1 MDLVIDIV
9 LGDMMKEPVDV
20 IVNPANP
27 RLIHGGGLCGIIYN
41 AVKQSGEH
49 NYAQLTHEISLIPAG
64 EGKIRCNFGEAVMTH
79 APGLPFKAIIHTV
92 GAMAKI
98 HSLKEQNEII
108 INCYYNSMVLANSKK
123 FKSIAFPLI
132 SAGIYGV
139 DKALVAHAFMK
150 ACKLFMDDYPERT
163 LNNVKLIVID
173 EADLKLF

>member
-1 MDLVIDIV
+1 MDLVVDVV

-27 RLIHGGGLCGIIYN
+27 RLVHGGGLCGIIYG
-41 AVKQSGEH
+41 AVRATGEH
-49 NYAQLTHEISLIPAG
+49 NYAQLMHEISAIPAG
-64 EGKIRCNFGEAVMTH
+64 EGGIRCNFGEAVMTH

-98 HSLKEQNEII
+98 HNPKEQDEII
-108 INCYYNSMVLANSKK
+108 TNCYYNSMVLANSKK

-139 DKALVAHAFMK
+139 DKSLVASAFMK
-150 ACKLFMDDYPERT
+150 ACKLFMDDCPKRS
-163 LNNVKLIVID
+163 LNLIKLIVID
-173 EADLKLF
+173 EADLELF